1 GEKAIIGGKTGLH
14 QFVRIGTLAMVGGLS
29 GLRQDA
35 PPYMITAGAPPA
47 KVYGINLIGLRRNG
61 FTPESRKIIRNAFR
75 LLYRSGLNFS
85 DAIER
90 IKSELEQ
97 TDEIKHLIEFFQTSK
112 RGVARG
118 HTTDLAD
125 INESI

>member
-1 GEKAIIGGKTGLH
+1 
-14 QFVRIGTLAMVGGLS
+14 VRVGTLAMVGGSS

-47 KVYGINLIGLRRNG
+47 KVYGINAIGLRRNG
-61 FTPESRKIIRNAFR
+61 FTPETRSLMRRAFG

-97 TDEIKHLIEFFQTSK
+97 TVEIRNLLDFFATSK

-118 HTTDLAD
+118 HTRD
-125 INESI
+125 IVDDDDAV